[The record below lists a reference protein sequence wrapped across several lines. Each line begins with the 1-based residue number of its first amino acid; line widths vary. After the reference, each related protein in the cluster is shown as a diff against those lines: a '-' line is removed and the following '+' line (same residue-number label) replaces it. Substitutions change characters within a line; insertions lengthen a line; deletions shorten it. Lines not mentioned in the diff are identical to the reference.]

1 NQMDLVTSFDCL
13 LDKVAILVKIGD
25 EVAKIH
31 PYVNFAWQVLSAG
44 LKIVK
49 AQQDRDQKISGL
61 VRTME
66 NLYSFVALTDEL
78 AENHVLQD
86 IIEQILK
93 QTIEC
98 GFFIQEYSRRNFGGR
113 AIVQLFSDADDRI
126 AGFCAAFARL
136 RGNFDSRVN
145 LNTAL
150 VLSQTAS
157 TIDAIRHDQ
166 VLSALKPV
174 AINEYNRDP
183 CLPKT
188 RLDVVKF
195 FVEWIADGPSDQKG
209 VLWLY
214 GLAGSGKSTL
224 STTIAWMMREFRRLG
239 AFFFFDRDIPKRNAA
254 TMIPVLAYQLAQ
266 IDARIGAIVSQIVER
281 NPNIAEMPINV
292 QFATLLSA
300 KALQSVEWSGGPIV
314 LVIDALDEC
323 GIEKDRAKLLDALSI
338 GFSDLPPFL
347 RVIVVSRPETDIKR
361 KFASHPA
368 VYPYH
373 LDIDSAANKDD
384 ISEFLRHRLNKI
396 RTNNEYLH
404 FTSDWP
410 GEDKINALTERSAG
424 LFVWAST
431 ASLYIDGHAP
441 DLRLNELIIQQSVDT
456 SSEPFVNLDRLYKTG
471 LQSAGRW
478 ADTLFRS
485 DCCAIFGA
493 IICARNPLTC
503 LMIDSLLSLQ
513 EPCLQSISRLGCV
526 LRWSETEPIRILH
539 PSFHDYLSG
548 RCHGEPWFID
558 LEEHN
563 AKLAVHCIKLLDSDN
578 GLRENICGLTLPHPV
593 QNETLPEAVSYACKF
608 WTIRVWDAN
617 TGVEMLPPLRGHD
630 NWVRSVA
637 FSHDGSK
644 IVSGSTDK
652 TIRVWNANTGVEMLP
667 PLRGHDDSVIFV
679 AFSHDAD
686 GSKIV
691 SGSEDK
697 TIRVW
702 DANTGVEMLPPLQG
716 HDDLV
721 RSVAFSHDGSKIVS
735 GSDDRTIR
743 VWNANTGVEMLP
755 PLQGHRNYVTSVA
768 FSHDGSKIVSGSTD
782 MTIRVWDAEIPPLPG
797 HDDLVRSVAFSH
809 DGSKIVSGFD
819 EETIQVWDA
828 NTGVKMLPPL
838 RGHDDWVTSVAFS
851 HDGSKIVSGS
861 LDKTIRVWN
870 ANTGVEMLPPLRGH
884 DDSVIFVAFSHDG
897 SKIVSGS
904 DNMTIGV
911 WDANTG
917 VEMLP
922 PLRGHDSW
930 VTSVAFSH
938 DGSKIV
944 SGSADK
950 TIRVW
955 NANTG
960 VEMLPPLRGH
970 DDSVTFV
977 AFSHNGSKIVSVSD
991 DMTIRVWDANTGV
1004 EMLPPLRGHD
1014 NWVTS
1019 VAFSHD
1025 GSKIVSRSSDKTIRV
1040 WDANT
1045 GV

>member
-1 NQMDLVTSFDCL
+1 MVLKWRQ
-13 LDKVAILVKIGD
+13 
-25 EVAKIH
+25 IH

-49 AQQDRDQKISGL
+49 AQQDRDQKISDL

-66 NLYSFVALTDEL
+66 ILYSFVALTDEL
-78 AENHVLQD
+78 AENRVLQD
-86 IIEQILK
+86 IVEQILK

-113 AIVQLFSDADDRI
+113 AIVQPFSGADDRI
-126 AGFCAAFARL
+126 TEFCAAFARL
-136 RGNFDSRVN
+136 RVNFDSRVN

-150 VLSQTAS
+150 VLSRTAS
-157 TIDAIRHDQ
+157 TIDAIRRDQ

-174 AINEYNRDP
+174 AINEHDRDP

-195 FVEWIADGPSDQKG
+195 LVKWIADGPSDQKG

-266 IDARIGAIVSQIVER
+266 IDARIGAIVSQIVES
-281 NPNIAEMPINV
+281 NQNIAEMPVNI
-292 QFATLLSA
+292 QFTTLL
-300 KALQSVEWSGGPIV
+300 KPLQSVEWSRGPIV

-548 RCHGEPWFID
+548 RCNGEPWFID

-578 GLRENICGLTLPHPV
+578 DLRENICGLTLPHPV

-608 WTIRVWDAN
+608 WVEHICLISKAENSVGDLIHEFLGRHLLHWIEALAILKRHDITIRSLQSLLKWLSVSLPWRNDLRQLVYDAHRFAQYFSNTIEEHPLLIYVSALPFTPANTSIYQKFYRKGLVKVISDALKSWPPQLQLFRGHDDCVTSVAFSHDGSKIIVSGSDDNTIRVWDAN

-630 NWVRSVA
+630 DCV
-637 FSHDGSK
+637 
-644 IVSGSTDK
+644 T
-652 TIRVWNANTGVEMLP
+652 
-667 PLRGHDDSVIFV
+667 
-679 AFSHDAD
+679 
-686 GSKIV
+686 
-691 SGSEDK
+691 
-697 TIRVW
+697 
-702 DANTGVEMLPPLQG
+702 
-716 HDDLV
+716 
-721 RSVAFSHDGSKIVS
+721 SVAFSHDGSKIVS
-735 GSDDRTIR
+735 GSDD
-743 VWNANTGVEMLP
+743 N
-755 PLQGHRNYVTSVA
+755 
-768 FSHDGSKIVSGSTD
+768 
-782 MTIRVWDAEIPPLPG
+782 
-797 HDDLVRSVAFSH
+797 
-809 DGSKIVSGFD
+809 
-819 EETIQVWDA
+819 
-828 NTGVKMLPPL
+828 
-838 RGHDDWVTSVAFS
+838 
-851 HDGSKIVSGS
+851 
-861 LDKTIRVWN
+861 
-870 ANTGVEMLPPLRGH
+870 
-884 DDSVIFVAFSHDG
+884 
-897 SKIVSGS
+897 
-904 DNMTIGV
+904 
-911 WDANTG
+911 
-917 VEMLP
+917 
-922 PLRGHDSW
+922 
-930 VTSVAFSH
+930 
-938 DGSKIV
+938 
-944 SGSADK
+944 
-950 TIRVW
+950 
-955 NANTG
+955 
-960 VEMLPPLRGH
+960 
-970 DDSVTFV
+970 
-977 AFSHNGSKIVSVSD
+977 
-991 DMTIRVWDANTGV
+991 TIRVWDANTGV
-1004 EMLPPLRGHD
+1004 EMLPPLRGH
-1014 NWVTS
+1014 NPLVTS

-1025 GSKIVSRSSDKTIRV
+1025 GSKIVSGTSDDETIRV

-1045 GV
+1045 GVEMLTHAASLSMPDHPIISLDRHGWFANTNGCFLGKVPVESSRYYNYYNWQTQSHHYVGWTREHELVILHFPI